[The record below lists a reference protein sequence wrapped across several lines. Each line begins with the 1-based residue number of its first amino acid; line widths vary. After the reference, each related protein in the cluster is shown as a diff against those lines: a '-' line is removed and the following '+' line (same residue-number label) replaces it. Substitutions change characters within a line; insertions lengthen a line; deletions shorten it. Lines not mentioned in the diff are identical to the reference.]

1 MNDQHKEP
9 GYLLDDEDF
18 HRVMQHDYARAG
30 EADDQLA
37 RQRIWQRLEKS
48 ERGRK
53 TSRAWVYQLIVLA
66 ATVLLVLFVG
76 PILQKTN
83 EPELV
88 PTPKTG
94 TENRALSFELQ
105 NTQGQRLSYLDEV
118 TSDEATVHVR
128 SDETRFVAVYGE
140 TLAGKREQIHAA
152 AQIEAK
158 KDQTFTLGAVSNYKR
173 ICFMT
178 AGTRDELK
186 RMEDLLDLVWNQLSD
201 QQCLIRR

>member
-18 HRVMQHDYARAG
+18 HRVMQQEHARAG
-30 EADDQLA
+30 KADDQLT

-48 ERGRK
+48 QRGRK
-53 TSRAWVYQLIVLA
+53 ASRAWVYQLTVLA

-76 PILQKTN
+76 PLLQKSK

-88 PTPKTG
+88 PSPKAG
-94 TENRALSFELQ
+94 LENRSLSFELQ
-105 NTQGQRLSYLDEV
+105 NLQGQRLSYLDEV
-118 TSDEATVHVR
+118 VSDDASVKVR
-128 SDETRFVAVYGE
+128 SDEPRFVAIYGE
-140 TLAGKREQIHAA
+140 TLAGKRELIHAA
-152 AQIEAK
+152 TPIEA
-158 KDQTFTLGAVSNYKR
+158 QREQSFTLGAVANYKR
-173 ICFMT
+173 ICLMT

-186 RMEDLLDLVWNQLSD
+186 RMEDLLDLVWDQLSD